1 MASELLPVAS
11 ALGGVLT
18 GGFIN
23 YFAMRSV
30 KNYEWKLALAKEQM
44 ASRQKLYAEFLV
56 EAQRLVVQAIER
68 KIAGATEL
76 HTMYGKFAEISLV
89 ASEAVV
95 DSARAVADYALASHS
110 PDGPSESSNFFSLK
124 QAFIDAAR
132 KDIASVCET

>member
-11 ALGGVLT
+11 VLAGVLT

-30 KNYEWKLALAKEQM
+30 KSYEWKLALAKEQM

-56 EAQRLVVQAIER
+56 EAQRLVVEAMER
-68 KIAGATEL
+68 KIARPTEL
-76 HTMYGKFAEISLV
+76 NAMNGKFAEISLV

-95 DSARAVADYALASHS
+95 NSARAVADYALESQSAA
-110 PDGPSESSNFFSLK
+110 GPTESSDFFSLK
-124 QAFIDAAR
+124 RAFIDAAR
-132 KDIASVCET
+132 KDIASVRES